1 LQVSF
6 AINGPPVAIIFIT
19 YDGSFSPHKKYFTP
33 SSTPEIAIE
42 APTLASLKASVISS
56 PGTIAGQYRRFL
68 MTAHAKRPTFF
79 NSINARSTQKPE
91 SNTTYLP
98 VVKYVDS
105 IRINSP
111 VVRPSSLHRS
121 WIWGG

>member
-42 APTLASLKASVISS
+42 VPTLASSKASVILS
-56 PGTIAGQYRRFL
+56 PGTIADQYRRFL
-68 MTAHAKRPTFF
+68 MTTHEKRPTFF
-79 NSINARSTQKPE
+79 QFDQCPQHAEARIQH
-91 SNTTYLP
+91 N
-98 VVKYVDS
+98 
-105 IRINSP
+105 I
-111 VVRPSSLHRS
+111 PSRRE
-121 WIWGG
+121 IC